1 MLYLEANDKMTK
13 QMHRLNHFIQAM
25 RVFPDYKLWML
36 ITKKCPNIAFEQ
48 YLTCLIISCVV
59 GTFSC

>member
-1 MLYLEANDKMTK
+1 MRGSYVLYLEANDKMTK

-36 ITKKCPNIAFEQ
+36 ITKNVLILLSTNI
-48 YLTCLIISCVV
+48 
-59 GTFSC
+59 